1 MTLSLTPS
9 LAIAVAVGGAL
20 GALLRYGAQL
30 LWPARGASVPRAV
43 LLVNVVGSALGGV
56 FLALSTSGSTAGSTP
71 LVSSAVAIVVTTGFC
86 GGLTTF
92 STFSVET
99 VELATS
105 GAWRAAVANVALTVA
120 LGLGGAA
127 LAYAATQAV
136 IILTS
141 GAFVG

>member
-1 MTLSLTPS
+1 MTPNLTIG
-9 LAIAVAVGGAL
+9 LALAVTVGGAC

-30 LWPARGASVPRAV
+30 LWPARGARIPPAV
-43 LLVNVVGSALGGV
+43 LLVNVVGSAIGGT
-56 FLALSTSGSTAGSTP
+56 FLALSTAGGFESSVA
-71 LVSSAVAIVVTTGFC
+71 LVVMTGFC

-105 GAWRAAVANVALTVA
+105 GAWRAASGNAVLTVV
-120 LGLGGAA
+120 LGIAA
-127 LAYAATQAV
+127 AGLAFV
-136 IILTS
+136 ITNGVLIATS